1 MRGTIKNQSTFL
13 ANIAHRL
20 GREAP
25 LTKPETPAY
34 QYKPQQKVLQGAS
47 QDELVEVLKEHCTK
61 INTDFLETNLERL
74 PQLLKEVIMLLGGGP
89 VIRTKDKR
97 FEDYGLLSLLEEEL
111 PKAEIPS
118 YEWNAEIGE
127 ENILLAERSN
137 VGMTFSEM
145 TLAES
150 ATVVL
155 YSSRD
160 IGRSVSLLPTTYVA
174 IIPKSTIVPRMT
186 QAAKVI
192 REKVRK
198 GEVIPSCINYITG
211 PSNSADI
218 EMNLVVG
225 VHGPVK
231 AVYILVEDK

>member
-1 MRGTIKNQSTFL
+1 MRGTIQNQSTFL
-13 ANIAHRL
+13 ANIANRL

-25 LTKPETPAY
+25 LTRPEKPAY
-34 QYKPQQKVLQGAS
+34 RFNPQQKVLQGAS

-61 INTDFLETNLERL
+61 IHTDFLETNLERL
-74 PQLLKEVIMLLGGGP
+74 PQVLKEVIMLLGGGP
-89 VIRTKDKR
+89 VIRTKDER
-97 FEDYGLLSLLEEEL
+97 FKEYGLRYLLEEEL
-111 PKAEIPS
+111 PKDEISS
-118 YEWNAEIGE
+118 YEWNAEMGD

-137 VGMTFSEM
+137 VGITFSEM

-150 ATVVL
+150 GTVVI
-155 YSSRD
+155 YSSKD
-160 IGRSVSLLPTTYVA
+160 IGRSVSLLPTTYISIV
-174 IIPKSTIVPRMT
+174 PKSTIVPRMT
-186 QAAKVI
+186 QAAQAI
-192 REKVRK
+192 QEKVGK

-231 AVYILVEDK
+231 AAYILVEDK